1 MRDGSDLRGL
11 LKLISGNKIKFKKTK
26 KDKQQIFDY
35 KEVSR
40 VKFLF
45 EEEFLYKVNIKTKRH
60 LLIKRVVKGKLNLYS
75 LVSQN
80 SGMTMGNPGSPV
92 IGAYTKTIYYIGK
105 ENSDYIEV
113 LPSIDKKKFI
123 KTLSKQTS
131 DCQEFLNMIKDK
143 ENIEYFFEKKESE
156 SERDFTNKDSR
167 IEQMINYYNSHC
179 N

>member
-11 LKLISGNKIKFKKTK
+11 LKLSSGNKIKFKKTK
-26 KDKQQIFDY
+26 KDKKQTFDY

-45 EEEFLYKVNIKTKRH
+45 EEEFLYKINIKSKRH

-75 LVSQN
+75 LISYN
-80 SGMTMGNPGSPV
+80 PGLLMGNPGSPV
-92 IGAYTKTIYYIGK
+92 IGASSQTIYYVGK

-123 KTLSKQTS
+123 KILSKQTS

-156 SERDFTNKDSR
+156 SERDFIKKDSR

>member
-11 LKLISGNKIKFKKTK
+11 LKLTSGNKIKFKKTK
-26 KDKQQIFDY
+26 KDKKQTFDY

-45 EEEFLYKVNIKTKRH
+45 EEEFLYKISIKTKRH

-75 LVSQN
+75 LISYN
-80 SGMTMGNPGSPV
+80 TGLSMGNPGSPV
-92 IGAYTKTIYYIGK
+92 IGAGTKTIYYVGK
-105 ENSDYIEV
+105 QNSDYIEV
-113 LPSIDKKKFI
+113 LPSIDEKKFI

-143 ENIEYFFEKKESE
+143 ENIEYFFEKKI

-167 IEQMINYYNSHC
+167 LIDMITYYNSHC